1 MYYNYFFNSVYLSE
15 RLRWHQ
21 DFWKKNSPR
30 LNPVAARSG
39 VTFEVEAKKARLP
52 ELEAAAAKEGF
63 WKSPESAE
71 ALLKE
76 RKTLETFLSKW
87 SGLERSL
94 LDLRAYLD
102 LYDESGDPSLEAEID
117 LHVEKVFRDLDE
129 IELERMLSGDDDE
142 RNAILTIHA
151 GAGGTESQDWAEM
164 LLRMYMRFA
173 DRAGFEVELIE
184 RQEGEEAGIKS
195 ATILLSGDHPYGYL
209 KAERGVHRL
218 VRISPFD
225 ANKRRHTSFASVF
238 VSPEIDDDVQ
248 IQINESDLKIDT
260 LRSGGAGGQHVNKV
274 ESAVRISHV
283 PSGITVLCQQERS
296 QHKNKAMAMKIL
308 RSKLYELE
316 MRQRAEKAAEAHKSK
331 KDIAWGSQIRSYV
344 LAPYRLVKDHR
355 TGHETGNVDAVL
367 DGDLMEFIR
376 RYLLAGGAEEAR
388 GGAA

>member
-1 MYYNYFFNSVYLSE
+1 MI
-15 RLRWHQ
+15 
-21 DFWKKNSPR
+21 PG
-30 LNPVAARSG
+30 AARSG
-39 VTFEVEAKKARLP
+39 VTFEVERKKSRLA
-52 ELEAAAAKEGF
+52 ELEAAASREGF
-63 WKSPESAE
+63 WDSPESAE
-71 ALLKE
+71 SLLKE
-76 RKTLETFLSKW
+76 RKSLETVLSKW
-87 SGLERSL
+87 SGLEASL
-94 LDLRAYLD
+94 GDLRACLD
-102 LYDESGDPSLEAEID
+102 LHDESGDPSMAGEIESH
-117 LHVEKVFRDLDE
+117 LAKVAQELDE

-164 LLRMYMRFA
+164 LLRMYTRFA
-173 DRAGFEVELIE
+173 DRNGFEVELLE
-184 RQEGEEAGIKS
+184 QQEGEEAGIKS
-195 ATILLSGDHPYGYL
+195 ATILLKGDHPYGYL

-238 VSPEIDDDVQ
+238 VSPEIDDTVE
-248 IQINESDLKIDT
+248 ILINESDLKVDT

-274 ESAVRISHV
+274 ESAVRIVHV
-283 PSGITVLCQQERS
+283 PTGITVLCQQERS

-316 MRQRAEKAAEAHKSK
+316 MRQRAEKATEAHKAK

-355 TGHETGNVDAVL
+355 TAHETGNVDAVL
-367 DGDLMEFIR
+367 DGDLKEFIR
-376 RYLLAGGAEEAR
+376 RYLLAGGEEEAK